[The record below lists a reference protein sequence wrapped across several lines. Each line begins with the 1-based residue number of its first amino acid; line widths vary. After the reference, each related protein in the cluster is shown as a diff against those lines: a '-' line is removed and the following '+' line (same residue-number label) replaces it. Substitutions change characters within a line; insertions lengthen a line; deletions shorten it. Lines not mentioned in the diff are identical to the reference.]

1 MKRERALQVVLV
13 LVGLLYLAWTYP
25 LFDSLWRSSW
35 LQKHQDAFPMFMS
48 VNAVLG
54 VFLLLAVKQPARHR
68 SLIAFGAWSTLAHAC
83 TMTIMSAE
91 AWSHGMHRKDSP
103 QDVVIIGGIGLLL
116 LAVLPAKESAFARA
130 ERPHSARASVQPNA
144 AGRRRPACPAL
155 AADTHADFPSSPAR
169 LV

>member
-13 LVGLLYLAWTYP
+13 FVGLLYLAWTYP
-25 LFDSLWRSSW
+25 LFDSLWESSW

-54 VFLLLAVKQPARHR
+54 VFLLLAVTQPARHR

-103 QDVVIIGGIGLLL
+103 QDIVIFAVIGVTLLVL
-116 LAVLPAKESAFARA
+116 LPARETVPASA
-130 ERPHSARASVQPNA
+130 P
-144 AGRRRPACPAL
+144 L
-155 AADTHADFPSSPAR
+155 
-169 LV
+169 